1 MRVRRREV
9 SRLYAIMDMEIA
21 HTIFNPHI
29 REEKTWGE
37 VGLRKANLAI
47 LLDQLRKEAGL
58 EMRNRFGSEG

>member
-1 MRVRRREV
+1 
-9 SRLYAIMDMEIA
+9 MDMEKA

-47 LLDQLRKEAGL
+47 LLDQLRREAGL
-58 EMRNRFGSEG
+58 EMRSRFGSEG